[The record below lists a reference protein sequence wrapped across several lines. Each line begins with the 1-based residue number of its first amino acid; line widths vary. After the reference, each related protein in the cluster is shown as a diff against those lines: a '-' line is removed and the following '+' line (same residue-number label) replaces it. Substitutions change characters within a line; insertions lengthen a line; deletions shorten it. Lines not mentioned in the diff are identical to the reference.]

1 MSASAESRA
10 EPSVLENAAT
20 AIDAISTSLGHSLQE
35 LAGVQHAQQAAD
47 SPEVAAAM
55 MALVDAW
62 GTELAGVT
70 TFVSAMAEKL
80 RAAGTCYVSTDAKA
94 ADRARFMAQLPPQL
108 APR

>member
-1 MSASAESRA
+1 MSPSSQIKV
-10 EPSVLENAAT
+10 EPSDLENAAT
-20 AIDAISTSLGHSLQE
+20 AIEGISTSLGHSLRE

-62 GTELAGVT
+62 GTELADVT
-70 TFVSAMAEKL
+70 MFVSEMADKL

-94 ADRARFMAQLPPQL
+94 ADWAQFMPQL
-108 APR
+108 SPRLTGR